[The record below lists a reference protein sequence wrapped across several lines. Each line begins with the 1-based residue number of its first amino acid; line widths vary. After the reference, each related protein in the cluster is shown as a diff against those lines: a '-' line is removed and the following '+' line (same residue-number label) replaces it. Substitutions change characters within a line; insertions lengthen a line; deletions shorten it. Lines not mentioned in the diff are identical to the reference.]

1 MKYISLAV
9 LIIVSFHFNLF
20 ADDEDKSKEMEAKID
35 SVYEFEV
42 VVDVERTDIKNQN
55 RTGTCWTFAG
65 NSFIESELMREGK
78 EGIDLSEM
86 FIVRNM
92 YPEKADR
99 YVRYHGK
106 TQFGEG
112 ALTHDVMRSIKKYG
126 VVPESVYS
134 ARPENGFL
142 NHNEMSGILADIVK
156 RVVATSPENRTTK
169 WKDAF
174 NSVIDVYMGEAPEKF
189 TVDGVEYTPI
199 TYRDYLGI
207 DTDDYIDF
215 TSFTHHPFYEPFV
228 LEVPD
233 NFSQGHFYNVKMTEL
248 LKITESALENGY
260 SIDWGADVSEKSF
273 ESDYG
278 LAINPEDMKQI
289 IIDKDKI
296 KWDSIYT
303 ELDIT
308 QEIRQNDFD
317 NYLTQDDHGMHIV
330 GIAKDKLDR
339 KYFIV
344 KNSWGTKDRGKDGY
358 LYVSY
363 SYFMHKTTSI
373 TLHKD
378 GVPKGVM
385 SKLKL

>member
-1 MKYISLAV
+1 MKYISLAI
-9 LIIVSFHFNLF
+9 LIIISFHFNLF
-20 ADDEDKSKEMEAKID
+20 ADDDDKTKDMEAKID
-35 SVYEFEV
+35 SVYDFEV

-78 EGIDLSEM
+78 DGIDLSEM

-112 ALTHDVMRSIKKYG
+112 ALTHDVMRSIKKHG

-156 RVVATSPENRTTK
+156 RVVATSPENRTTM

-174 NSVIDVYMGEAPEKF
+174 NSVINVYMGEAPENF

-199 TYRDYLGI
+199 TYRDHLGI
-207 DTDDYIDF
+207 DADEYIDF

-233 NFSQGHFYNVKMTEL
+233 NFSQGYFYNVKMNEL
-248 LKITESALENGY
+248 LKIAESALENGY

-278 LAINPEDMKQI
+278 LAINPEDMKQM

-317 NYLTQDDHGMHIV
+317 NYLTQDDHGMHVV

-378 GVPKGVM
+378 GVPQGIM
-385 SKLKL
+385 NKLKL